1 MSSQP
6 ASQPDSIDLAY
17 DMWAGQFE
25 FVGPATNKNNALNNN
40 NNTNNNNNNNN
51 NNNSNNI
58 INNNINNSVKF
69 GANRKLSTES
79 LEDLNLNFNTSST
92 QNPLSNPYSLGV
104 TVGGG
109 GGCFDGF
116 AFGKQPILIDQETF
130 LSLNPADF
138 EDIVPSQSEPS
149 SLVFIDNKLESS
161 SNHLIEPNNNN
172 SNNINNNNNN
182 NNSNCNNNNNH
193 KIYNLET
200 LTSKCNNKTNN
211 TNTNGFKLENLKN
224 FKNKLLCDFE
234 ENSNATNGNSNGN
247 GNPSVGGVGV
257 VGLLEGT
264 GPKMSGALSA
274 EICDNLN
281 EQLELLQRKVDDLSD
296 TQNIAEDRTTRTKT
310 EYAVLQARYHMLEE
324 QYRESE
330 LRAEERMAEEQKRHR
345 EILARVEREASLQ
358 NENCQMKIK
367 AAEIEANALRDEA
380 QRLRVLCD
388 KQANDLHR
396 TEEQLELARDQ
407 IAALQQEYDEQQQS
421 LRKQEQEKKSTE
433 ELMLELSRELQR
445 VREENGARAMP
456 TTSPESIRLEELHQE
471 LEEMRQKNRSLEEQ
485 NEELQA
491 TMLTNQATMLTN
503 GVEQGRHLLNGTLN
517 SLAQEL
523 EEMSQAQLQQAFQEK
538 EDENVRLKHYIDTIL
553 LNIVENYPQ
562 LLEVK
567 PMERK

>member
-1 MSSQP
+1 MAPMPRIQLPNGNASIKANTNNFLYAETMSGDSSPTPSSPPSSTAGVAKSQCSSLSDGESFEGYGENEYP
-6 ASQPDSIDLAY
+6 SQLREGRSS
-17 DMWAGQFE
+17 
-25 FVGPATNKNNALNNN
+25 NSNANNN
-40 NNTNNNNNNNN
+40 SNNILNNNNNNNLSVDNHSGHSNDGN
-51 NNNSNNI
+51 NNLNGSTGIELDLAPHAGSSTPQDDDELNI
-58 INNNINNSVKF
+58 MPRDNW
-69 GANRKLSTES
+69 ARRS
-79 LEDLNLNFNTSST
+79 LRRTPTSSGRR
-92 QNPLSNPYSLGV
+92 QISSNAL
-104 TVGGG
+104 
-109 GGCFDGF
+109 
-116 AFGKQPILIDQETF
+116 A
-130 LSLNPADF
+130 
-138 EDIVPSQSEPS
+138 SQ
-149 SLVFIDNKLESS
+149 LYRSS
-161 SNHLIEPNNNN
+161 SFN
-172 SNNINNNNNN
+172 SSGRS
-182 NNSNCNNNNNH
+182 SNCDTTEDMYSD
-193 KIYNLET
+193 ISL
-200 LTSKCNNKTNN
+200 
-211 TNTNGFKLENLKN
+211 
-224 FKNKLLCDFE
+224 
-234 ENSNATNGNSNGN
+234 
-247 GNPSVGGVGV
+247 
-257 VGLLEGT
+257 
-264 GPKMSGALSA
+264 
-274 EICDNLN
+274 DNRHDYDYR
-281 EQLELLQRKVDDLSD
+281 LELLQRKVDDLSD

-330 LRAEERMAEEQKRHR
+330 LRAEERLAEEQKRHR

-367 AAEIEANALRDEA
+367 ATEMEASALRDEA
-380 QRLRVLCD
+380 ARLRVLCD

-407 IAALQQEYDEQQQS
+407 IVSLQQEHEEQEQAM
-421 LRKQEQEKKSTE
+421 RRHEQEKKSAE

-445 VREENGARAMP
+445 AREESGARAMP

-523 EEMSQAQLQQAFQEK
+523 EEMSQAQDSVDSATLASLSQLQQAFQEK

-567 PMERK
+567 PLERK

>member
-25 FVGPATNKNNALNNN
+25 FVGPTTNATAINQKHTLNNNN
-40 NNTNNNNNNNN
+40 NNTNSNNNNNNC
-51 NNNSNNI
+51 
-58 INNNINNSVKF
+58 VKF
-69 GANRKLSTES
+69 GNASQKLSSADS

-92 QNPLSNPYSLGV
+92 QNPLCNAYSLGV
-104 TVGGG
+104 TGQYPA
-109 GGCFDGF
+109 FD
-116 AFGKQPILIDQETF
+116 KQPILIDQETF

-138 EDIVPSQSEPS
+138 EDIVPSDSEPS
-149 SLVFIDNKLESS
+149 SLVFIENKLES
-161 SNHLIEPNNNN
+161 NNN
-172 SNNINNNNNN
+172 SLESNNNNNN
-182 NNSNCNNNNNH
+182 NNN

-200 LTSKCNNKTNN
+200 LTSKFNNKTNN

-234 ENSNATNGNSNGN
+234 ENGGSGN
-247 GNPSVGGVGV
+247 GGSAN
-257 VGLLEGT
+257 GT
-264 GPKMSGALSA
+264 NNKMNGALSA

-330 LRAEERMAEEQKRHR
+330 LRAEERLAEEQKRHR

-367 AAEIEANALRDEA
+367 ATEIEANALRDEA

-407 IAALQQEYDEQQQS
+407 IAALQQEYDEQMQT
-421 LRKQEQEKKSTE
+421 LRRHEQEKKSTE

-445 VREENGARAMP
+445 AREENGARAMP

-503 GVEQGRHLLNGTLN
+503 GVEQGRHLLSGTLN
-517 SLAQEL
+517 NLAQEL

>member
-1 MSSQP
+1 MAPMPRIQLPNGNASIKANTNNFLYAETMSGDSSPTPSSPPSSTAGVAKSQCSSLSDGESFEGYGENEYP
-6 ASQPDSIDLAY
+6 AQLREGRSS
-17 DMWAGQFE
+17 
-25 FVGPATNKNNALNNN
+25 NANGNSSNILNNN
-40 NNTNNNNNNNN
+40 NNLSVGTQHNHSGHSNDGNNNLNG
-51 NNNSNNI
+51 STGIELDLAPHAGSSTPQDDDELNI
-58 INNNINNSVKF
+58 MPRDNW
-69 GANRKLSTES
+69 ARRS
-79 LEDLNLNFNTSST
+79 LRRTPTSSGRR
-92 QNPLSNPYSLGV
+92 QISSNAL
-104 TVGGG
+104 
-109 GGCFDGF
+109 
-116 AFGKQPILIDQETF
+116 A
-130 LSLNPADF
+130 
-138 EDIVPSQSEPS
+138 SQ
-149 SLVFIDNKLESS
+149 LYRSS
-161 SNHLIEPNNNN
+161 SFN
-172 SNNINNNNNN
+172 SSGRS
-182 NNSNCNNNNNH
+182 SNCDTTEDMYSD
-193 KIYNLET
+193 ISL
-200 LTSKCNNKTNN
+200 
-211 TNTNGFKLENLKN
+211 
-224 FKNKLLCDFE
+224 
-234 ENSNATNGNSNGN
+234 
-247 GNPSVGGVGV
+247 
-257 VGLLEGT
+257 
-264 GPKMSGALSA
+264 
-274 EICDNLN
+274 DNRHDYDYR
-281 EQLELLQRKVDDLSD
+281 LELLQRKVDDLSD

-330 LRAEERMAEEQKRHR
+330 LRAEERLAEEQKRHR

-367 AAEIEANALRDEA
+367 ATEIEASALRDEA
-380 QRLRVLCD
+380 ARLRVLCD

-407 IAALQQEYDEQQQS
+407 IVVLQQEHEEQAQT
-421 LRKQEQEKKSTE
+421 LRRHEQEKKSAE

-445 VREENGARAMP
+445 AREESGARAMP

-523 EEMSQAQLQQAFQEK
+523 EEMSQAQDSVDSATLASLSQLQQAFQEK

-567 PMERK
+567 PLERK

>member
-1 MSSQP
+1 MAPMPRIQ
-6 ASQPDSIDLAY
+6 LA
-17 DMWAGQFE
+17 
-25 FVGPATNKNNALNNN
+25 NSNAAIKA
-40 NNTNNNNNNNN
+40 NTNNFLYAETI
-51 NNNSNNI
+51 SGD
-58 INNNINNSVKF
+58 S
-69 GANRKLSTES
+69 SPTPS
-79 LEDLNLNFNTSST
+79 SPPSST
-92 QNPLSNPYSLGV
+92 AGV
-104 TVGGG
+104 
-109 GGCFDGF
+109 
-116 AFGKQPILIDQETF
+116 AK
-130 LSLNPADF
+130 
-138 EDIVPSQSEPS
+138 SQCS
-149 SLVFIDNKLESS
+149 SLSDGESFEGYGENEYGAQQNRETGS
-161 SNHLIEPNNNN
+161 SPGNRHG
-172 SNNINNNNNN
+172 NINNNNNN
-182 NNSNCNNNNNH
+182 NGNSSNMNNGNNNH
-193 KIYNLET
+193 
-200 LTSKCNNKTNN
+200 SV
-211 TNTNGFKLENLKN
+211 
-224 FKNKLLCDFE
+224 
-234 ENSNATNGNSNGN
+234 SNGN
-247 GNPSVGGVGV
+247 GINSSHDHSGHSNDGNNNLSDSAGIELDLAPHV
-257 VGLLEGT
+257 VSSSPKDDEELSIMPRDNWARRSLRRTPTSSGRRQISSNALASQLYRSSSFNSSGRSSNCDTTEDMYSDISLDNRHDYDYRMYLKNHMADVRLVNELLHDLRHM
-264 GPKMSGALSA
+264 KSD
-274 EICDNLN
+274 C
-281 EQLELLQRKVDDLSD
+281 LELLQRKVDDLSD

-330 LRAEERMAEEQKRHR
+330 LRAEERLAEEQKRHR

-367 AAEIEANALRDEA
+367 ATEIEANALRDEA

-407 IAALQQEYDEQQQS
+407 IAALQQEYDEQLQT
-421 LRKQEQEKKSTE
+421 LRQHEKEKKSTE

-445 VREENGARAMP
+445 AREENGARAMP

-503 GVEQGRHLLNGTLN
+503 GVEQGRNLLNGTLN
-517 SLAQEL
+517 NLAQEL

-567 PMERK
+567 PIERK

>member
-1 MSSQP
+1 MAPMPRIQLANNNAAIKATTNNFLYAETISGDSSPTPSSPPSSTAGVAKSQCSSLSDGESFEGYGENEYSSQLQAP
-6 ASQPDSIDLAY
+6 GSSVN
-17 DMWAGQFE
+17 G
-25 FVGPATNKNNALNNN
+25 
-40 NNTNNNNNNNN
+40 N
-51 NNNSNNI
+51 NNNSNNNG
-58 INNNINNSVKF
+58 NNNLSV
-69 GANRKLSTES
+69 
-79 LEDLNLNFNTSST
+79 
-92 QNPLSNPYSLGV
+92 
-104 TVGGG
+104 
-109 GGCFDGF
+109 
-116 AFGKQPILIDQETF
+116 
-130 LSLNPADF
+130 
-138 EDIVPSQSEPS
+138 
-149 SLVFIDNKLESS
+149 
-161 SNHLIEPNNNN
+161 
-172 SNNINNNNNN
+172 
-182 NNSNCNNNNNH
+182 
-193 KIYNLET
+193 
-200 LTSKCNNKTNN
+200 
-211 TNTNGFKLENLKN
+211 
-224 FKNKLLCDFE
+224 
-234 ENSNATNGNSNGN
+234 SNGN
-247 GNPSVGGVGV
+247 GIGPSREHSEHSNDGNN
-257 VGLLEGT
+257 
-264 GPKMSGALSA
+264 
-274 EICDNLN
+274 NLN
-281 EQLELLQRKVDDLSD
+281 DSAGIELDLAPHVVSSSPKDDDELNIMPRDNWARRSLRRTPTSSGRRQISSNALASQLYRSSSFNSSGRSSNCDTTEDMYSDISLENRHDYDYRLELLQRKVDDLSD

-330 LRAEERMAEEQKRHR
+330 LRAEERLAEEQKRHR

-367 AAEIEANALRDEA
+367 ATEIEANALRDEA

-407 IAALQQEYDEQQQS
+407 IAALQQEYDEQLQTV
-421 LRKQEQEKKSTE
+421 RRHEQEKKSTE

-445 VREENGARAMP
+445 AREENGARAMP

-517 SLAQEL
+517 NLAQEL

>member
-1 MSSQP
+1 MAPMPRIQLP
-6 ASQPDSIDLAY
+6 NGNASIK
-17 DMWAGQFE
+17 G
-25 FVGPATNKNNALNNN
+25 T
-40 NNTNNNNNNNN
+40 TNNFLYAETMSGDSSPTPSSPPSSTAGVAKSQCSSLSDGESFEGYGENEYPSQLREGRSSNSNGS
-51 NNNSNNI
+51 NNNSN
-58 INNNINNSVKF
+58 
-69 GANRKLSTES
+69 L
-79 LEDLNLNFNTSST
+79 
-92 QNPLSNPYSLGV
+92 
-104 TVGGG
+104 
-109 GGCFDGF
+109 
-116 AFGKQPILIDQETF
+116 
-130 LSLNPADF
+130 
-138 EDIVPSQSEPS
+138 
-149 SLVFIDNKLESS
+149 
-161 SNHLIEPNNNN
+161 
-172 SNNINNNNNN
+172 INNNNDNLSVGNVSSQHNHSEHSNDGNN
-182 NNSNCNNNNNH
+182 NLNGSNGIELDLAPHVGSSTPQDDDELNIMPRDNWARRSLRRTPTSSGRRQISSNALASQLYRSSSFNSSGRSSNCDTTEDMYSD
-193 KIYNLET
+193 I
-200 LTSKCNNKTNN
+200 S
-211 TNTNGFKLENLKN
+211 LENRH
-224 FKNKLLCDFE
+224 DY
-234 ENSNATNGNSNGN
+234 
-247 GNPSVGGVGV
+247 
-257 VGLLEGT
+257 
-264 GPKMSGALSA
+264 
-274 EICDNLN
+274 DYR
-281 EQLELLQRKVDDLSD
+281 LELLQRKVDDLSD

-330 LRAEERMAEEQKRHR
+330 LRAEERLAEEQKRHR

-358 NENCQMKIK
+358 NENCQMKIR
-367 AAEIEANALRDEA
+367 ATEIEASTLREEA
-380 QRLRVLCD
+380 ARLRVLCD

-407 IAALQQEYDEQQQS
+407 IGVLQQEHEEQAQA
-421 LRKQEQEKKSTE
+421 LRRHEQEKKTAE
-433 ELMLELSRELQR
+433 DLMMDLGRELQR
-445 VREENGARAMP
+445 AREESGARAMP

>member
-1 MSSQP
+1 MAPMPRIQLANSNAAIK
-6 ASQPDSIDLAY
+6 AS
-17 DMWAGQFE
+17 
-25 FVGPATNKNNALNNN
+25 
-40 NNTNNNNNNNN
+40 TNNFLYAETISGDSSPTPSSPPSSTAGVAKSQCSSLSDGESFEGYGENEYSAQLRVASGSQG
-51 NNNSNNI
+51 NNNSH
-58 INNNINNSVKF
+58 S
-69 GANRKLSTES
+69 
-79 LEDLNLNFNTSST
+79 
-92 QNPLSNPYSLGV
+92 
-104 TVGGG
+104 
-109 GGCFDGF
+109 
-116 AFGKQPILIDQETF
+116 
-130 LSLNPADF
+130 
-138 EDIVPSQSEPS
+138 
-149 SLVFIDNKLESS
+149 
-161 SNHLIEPNNNN
+161 H
-172 SNNINNNNNN
+172 NNINNNSVIGGNNN
-182 NNSNCNNNNNH
+182 
-193 KIYNLET
+193 
-200 LTSKCNNKTNN
+200 
-211 TNTNGFKLENLKN
+211 
-224 FKNKLLCDFE
+224 LCV
-234 ENSNATNGNSNGN
+234 SNGN
-247 GNPSVGGVGV
+247 GVGS
-257 VGLLEGT
+257 T
-264 GPKMSGALSA
+264 HSHSGHSN
-274 EICDNLN
+274 DGNNNLN
-281 EQLELLQRKVDDLSD
+281 DSAGIELDLAPHVVSSSPKDDEELNIMPRDNWARRSLRRTPTSSGRRQISSNALASQLYRSSSFNSSGRSSNCDTTEDMYSDISLENRHDYDYRLELLQRKVDDLSD

-330 LRAEERMAEEQKRHR
+330 LRAEERLAEEQKRHR

-367 AAEIEANALRDEA
+367 ATEIEANALRDEA

-407 IAALQQEYDEQQQS
+407 IAALQQEYDEQMQT
-421 LRKQEQEKKSTE
+421 LRRHEQEKKSTE

-445 VREENGARAMP
+445 AREENGARAMP

-503 GVEQGRHLLNGTLN
+503 GVEQGRHLLSGTLN
-517 SLAQEL
+517 NLAQEL
-523 EEMSQAQLQQAFQEK
+523 EEMSQAQDSVDSATLASLSQLQQAFQEK

>member
-1 MSSQP
+1 MAPMPRIQLANNNAAIKATTNNFLYAETISGDSSPTPSSPPSSTAGVAKSQCSSLSDGESFEGYGENEYSSQLQAP
-6 ASQPDSIDLAY
+6 GSSVN
-17 DMWAGQFE
+17 G
-25 FVGPATNKNNALNNN
+25 
-40 NNTNNNNNNNN
+40 N
-51 NNNSNNI
+51 NNNSNSNG
-58 INNNINNSVKF
+58 NNN
-69 GANRKLSTES
+69 LS
-79 LEDLNLNFNTSST
+79 
-92 QNPLSNPYSLGV
+92 
-104 TVGGG
+104 
-109 GGCFDGF
+109 
-116 AFGKQPILIDQETF
+116 A
-130 LSLNPADF
+130 
-138 EDIVPSQSEPS
+138 
-149 SLVFIDNKLESS
+149 
-161 SNHLIEPNNNN
+161 
-172 SNNINNNNNN
+172 
-182 NNSNCNNNNNH
+182 
-193 KIYNLET
+193 
-200 LTSKCNNKTNN
+200 
-211 TNTNGFKLENLKN
+211 
-224 FKNKLLCDFE
+224 
-234 ENSNATNGNSNGN
+234 SNGN
-247 GNPSVGGVGV
+247 GIGSSHEHSEHSNDGNN
-257 VGLLEGT
+257 
-264 GPKMSGALSA
+264 
-274 EICDNLN
+274 NLN
-281 EQLELLQRKVDDLSD
+281 DSAGIELDLAPHVVSSSPKDDDELNIMPRDNWARRSLRRTPTSNPDSLSQRRWGSMRHSGRRQISSNALASQLYRSSSFNSSGRSSNCDTTEDMYSDISLENRHDYDYRLELLQRKVDDLSD

-330 LRAEERMAEEQKRHR
+330 LRAEERLAEEQKRHR

-367 AAEIEANALRDEA
+367 ATEIEANALRDEA

-407 IAALQQEYDEQQQS
+407 IAALQQEYDEQLQTV
-421 LRKQEQEKKSTE
+421 RRHEQEKKSTE

-445 VREENGARAMP
+445 AREENGARAMP

-517 SLAQEL
+517 NLAQEL

>member
-1 MSSQP
+1 MAPMPRIQLANSNAAIK
-6 ASQPDSIDLAY
+6 AS
-17 DMWAGQFE
+17 
-25 FVGPATNKNNALNNN
+25 
-40 NNTNNNNNNNN
+40 TNNFLYAETISGDSSPTPSSPPSSTAGVAKSQCSSLSDGESFEGYGENEYSAQLRVASGSQG
-51 NNNSNNI
+51 NNNSH
-58 INNNINNSVKF
+58 S
-69 GANRKLSTES
+69 
-79 LEDLNLNFNTSST
+79 
-92 QNPLSNPYSLGV
+92 
-104 TVGGG
+104 
-109 GGCFDGF
+109 
-116 AFGKQPILIDQETF
+116 
-130 LSLNPADF
+130 
-138 EDIVPSQSEPS
+138 
-149 SLVFIDNKLESS
+149 
-161 SNHLIEPNNNN
+161 H
-172 SNNINNNNNN
+172 NNINNNSVIGGNNN
-182 NNSNCNNNNNH
+182 
-193 KIYNLET
+193 
-200 LTSKCNNKTNN
+200 
-211 TNTNGFKLENLKN
+211 
-224 FKNKLLCDFE
+224 LCV
-234 ENSNATNGNSNGN
+234 SNGN
-247 GNPSVGGVGV
+247 GVGS
-257 VGLLEGT
+257 T
-264 GPKMSGALSA
+264 HSHSGHSN
-274 EICDNLN
+274 DGNNNLN
-281 EQLELLQRKVDDLSD
+281 DSAGIELDLAPHVVSSSPKDDEELNIMPRDNWARRSLRRTPTSNPDSLSQRRWGSMRHSGRRQISSNALASQLYRSSSFNSSGRSSNCDTTEDMYSDISLENRHDYDYRLELLQRKVDDLSD

-330 LRAEERMAEEQKRHR
+330 LRAEERLAEEQKRHR

-367 AAEIEANALRDEA
+367 ATEIEANALRDEA

-407 IAALQQEYDEQQQS
+407 IAALQQEYDEQMQT
-421 LRKQEQEKKSTE
+421 LRRHEQEKKSTE

-445 VREENGARAMP
+445 AREENGARAMP

-503 GVEQGRHLLNGTLN
+503 GVEQGRHLLSGTLN
-517 SLAQEL
+517 NLAQEL
-523 EEMSQAQLQQAFQEK
+523 EEMSQAQDSVDSATLASLSQLQQAFQEK